1 MNPTVPTRRQFFGA
15 AAGAAALLRP
25 GIAADKPADIRLGVA
40 TYSLRNF
47 PRTQAIAMIKQLG
60 IREVSIKEVHL
71 LYKSTPEEMIAG
83 RDEFDAAGLH
93 IASGGVIYMDKGD
106 EAAIKVNFDYAKYC
120 GMPMIIAG
128 ATPQTLPI
136 IEKLAKQYNIR
147 IAVHNH
153 GPEDKVFPNPQ
164 AALKLMG
171 DMDPRIGVCLDVGH
185 TVRTGVD
192 LIGTIRAAG
201 DRLLDLHVKDLRD
214 LKDAKSQ
221 CPVGDGAVPIVPM
234 FRELMKMRYR
244 GLVALEY
251 EIDAANPLPGMQKSF
266 DYMRGV
272 LAKLRG

>member
-1 MNPTVPTRRQFFGA
+1 MNPTVSTRRQFFGA
-15 AAGAAALLRP
+15 AAAAALLRP
-25 GIAADKPADIRLGVA
+25 GFAADRPSDIRLGVA

-47 PRTQAIAMIKQLG
+47 PRTQAIAMVKELG
-60 IREVSIKEVHL
+60 IRYVSIKEVHL

-83 RDEFDAAGLH
+83 RDEFDGAGLT
-93 IASGGVIYMDKGD
+93 ISSGGVIYMDKGD
-106 EAAIKVNFDYAKYC
+106 EAAIKVYFDYAKTC

-153 GPEDKVFPNPQ
+153 GPEDKIFPNPQ

-171 DMDPRIGVCLDVGH
+171 NMDPRIGVCIDVGH

-192 LIGTIRAAG
+192 LIDTIRAAG
-201 DRLLDLHVKDLRD
+201 DRLLDIHVKDLRE

-221 CPVGDGAVPIVPM
+221 CPVGDGAMPIVPM
-234 FRELMKMRYR
+234 FKELMKMRYR

-272 LAKLRG
+272 LTKLRG

>member
-1 MNPTVPTRRQFFGA
+1 MTPIVPTRRQFLG

-25 GIAADKPADIRLGVA
+25 GIAAEKPADIRLGVA
-40 TYSLRNF
+40 SYSLRNF

-71 LYKSTPEEMIAG
+71 LYKSTPEEMTAG

-93 IASGGVIYMDKGD
+93 ISSGGVIYMDKGD
-106 EAAIKVNFDYAKYC
+106 EAAIKVYFDYAKSC

-171 DMDPRIGVCLDVGH
+171 NMDPRIGVCIDVGH

-192 LIGTIRAAG
+192 LIETIRAAG
-201 DRLLDLHVKDLRD
+201 DRLLDVHVKDLRD

-221 CPVGDGAVPIVPM
+221 CPVGDGAMPIVNM
-234 FRELMKMRYR
+234 FKELMKMKYR

-272 LAKLRG
+272 LTKLRG

>member
-1 MNPTVPTRRQFFGA
+1 MNPTVPTRRQFFGV

-60 IREVSIKEVHL
+60 MREVSIKEVHL
-71 LYKSTPEEMIAG
+71 LYKSTPEEMTAG
-83 RDEFDAAGLH
+83 RDEFDAAGLY

-106 EAAIKVNFDYAKYC
+106 EAAIKVYFDYAKAC

-128 ATPQTLPI
+128 ATPETLPI

-153 GPEDKVFPNPQ
+153 GPEDKIFPNPQ
-164 AALKLMG
+164 AALKLMRN
-171 DMDPRIGVCLDVGH
+171 MDPRIGVCMDVGH

-192 LIGTIRAAG
+192 LIDTIRAAG
-201 DRLLDLHVKDLRD
+201 DRLLDIHVKDLRD

-221 CPVGDGAVPIVPM
+221 CPVGEGAMPIVPM
-234 FRELMKMRYR
+234 FKELIKMRYR

-272 LAKLRG
+272 LTKLRG

>member
-1 MNPTVPTRRQFFGA
+1 MTPIVPTRRQFLG

-25 GIAADKPADIRLGVA
+25 SIAAEKPVDIRLGVA
-40 TYSLRNF
+40 SYSLRNF

-71 LYKSTPEEMIAG
+71 LYKSTPEEMTAG

-106 EAAIKVNFDYAKYC
+106 EAAIKVYFDYAKAC

-128 ATPQTLPI
+128 ATPETLPI
-136 IEKLAKQYNIR
+136 IEKLVKQYNIR
-147 IAVHNH
+147 VAVHNH

-171 DMDPRIGVCLDVGH
+171 KMDTRIGVCLDAGH

-192 LIGTIRAAG
+192 LIETIRVAG
-201 DRLLDLHVKDLRD
+201 DRLLDVHIKDLRD

-221 CPVGDGAVPIVPM
+221 CPVGDGAMPVVAM
-234 FRELMKMRYR
+234 FKELMKMRYR

-251 EIDAANPLPGMQKSF
+251 EIDAANPLPGMKKSF

-272 LAKLRG
+272 LTKLKG